1 MNWPEKKGAPSERER
16 CKGVTA
22 TGQDGCA
29 YLRRHPP
36 RHCGRSPA
44 TIKQSSRIRIW
55 IVQEG
60 LGFGWPGGDLLSRA
74 LGRSTISAEAFNG
87 RVRDGIGFWAPRSS
101 HRTGQTQ
108 AASPKR
114 RQHPRAGG
122 DPRPHRQTWSRR
134 SDPRTWITRAI
145 KPIERLV
152 PVGSTRRR
160 ACTPGLSTWSSSTAL
175 WGVLVSR
182 EVSRLDAFSGYPV
195 RT

>member
-1 MNWPEKKGAPSERER
+1 MNGEADNKKALPQRGSALIMSRPWSERVR
-16 CKGVTA
+16 V
-22 TGQDGCA
+22 
-29 YLRRHPP
+29 HPA
-36 RHCGRSPA
+36 SPA
-44 TIKQSSRIRIW
+44 AHHGPFHRSDRLTAAVLFCK
-55 IVQEG
+55 EG

-122 DPRPHRQTWSRR
+122 DPRPHRLTWSRR

>member
-1 MNWPEKKGAPSERER
+1 MSLTSYRA
-16 CKGVTA
+16 A
-22 TGQDGCA
+22 
-29 YLRRHPP
+29 PP
-36 RHCGRSPA
+36 RARAPP
-44 TIKQSSRIRIW
+44 SSAKSKRK
-55 IVQEG
+55 EG